1 MAKQTS
7 FFSSISRLYP
17 HVRPIIP
24 RLVMG
29 LLCALLAS
37 VVALTIPQ
45 VLRVLVNESLE
56 PGGSADAV
64 WTASLVIL
72 GLGIAEAGL
81 VALRRQFVINPATTV
96 ETRMRVSLYGHLQD
110 LTVSFHDRW
119 GSGQLLS
126 RAMTDLNFLRRWMA
140 FGAIMLVVTTL
151 TVVIGVVVM
160 FAMSWQLALI
170 FLAAAVPIMIYGFRF
185 RTRFSKVARRS
196 QDQAGDLATTV
207 EESVHGIRVLKAFG
221 RSREAL
227 ENFNEQAEELRQ
239 TEIAKAKHLA
249 TFSLVVTL
257 LPELALGAGLVV
269 GIMLASTGELS
280 IGALVAFFA
289 TAAVIAAPVE
299 FCGML
304 LAMALTAKTAVDR
317 HFEVMDSVNTITSPD
332 QPRRPAELK
341 GALSFNNATFA
352 YEDAPD
358 KPILKD
364 ISLDIRP
371 GETMALVGI
380 TGSGKSALLQLV
392 PRLYDVTAGSITIDG
407 VDLREFS
414 VEDLRTV
421 VAVAFEDT
429 TLFSSSVRDNVLLGA
444 PAGLPA
450 EAPRGGPRGGARRRP
465 GPLRLLPPGRA
476 GHPDRRGGAQPLR
489 RPAAAH
495 RPGPRHRRPAQ
506 GAGPGRSAVRPGRPH
521 RGTRRDRLREVLADT
536 TTLIVAHRPST
547 VALADRV
554 ALLEDG
560 RITAVGTHAE
570 LLAAEPPLPLRDRQP
585 RPGTAGPGLRTA
597 GLRTVRPQRRGGFP
611 MSSATFGTANE
622 DNAHLSKSESKTV
635 RRRSLA
641 LLRLPDPPGPPAVLA
656 DHRRRR
662 AVPGRPRRR
671 AGADRLRHR
680 PRPAGP
686 ERRRQP
692 PAGAHRRRLP
702 GRRRRHGRASPPCT

>member
-17 HVRPIIP
+17 HVKPIIP

-45 VLRVLVNESLE
+45 VLRVLINQSLE
-56 PGGSADAV
+56 PGGSTDAV

-151 TVVIGVVVM
+151 TVVIGVAVM

-239 TEIAKAKHLA
+239 TEIAKAKHVA

-257 LPELALGAGLVV
+257 LPELALGTGLVV
-269 GIMLASTGELS
+269 GILLASTGELS

-317 HFEVMDSVNTITSPD
+317 HFEVMDSVNTITSPEH
-332 QPRRPAELK
+332 PRSPAELQ

-358 KPILKD
+358 NPILSD
-364 ISLDIRP
+364 VTLDIKP

-444 PAGLPA
+444 PAGLPPERRE
-450 EAPRGGPRGGARRRP
+450 EALEEALDVAQAHFAYSLPDGLDTLIGEEGLSLSGGQRQRIALARAIAARPRVLVLDD
-465 GPLRLLPPGRA
+465 PL
-476 GHPDRRGGAQPLR
+476 
-489 RPAAAH
+489 
-495 RPGPRHRRPAQ
+495 
-506 GAGPGRSAVRPGRPH
+506 SALDVH
-521 RGTRRDRLREVLADT
+521 TEELVETRLREVLTAT

-560 RITAVGTHAE
+560 RITAVGTHTE
-570 LLAAEPPLPLRDRQP
+570 LLAENPHYRYVIASLDPEPRDLDSDLLDSELSGLNAEEVSR
-585 RPGTAGPGLRTA
+585 
-597 GLRTVRPQRRGGFP
+597 
-611 MSSATFGTANE
+611 
-622 DNAHLSKSESKTV
+622 
-635 RRRSLA
+635 
-641 LLRLPDPPGPPAVLA
+641 
-656 DHRRRR
+656 
-662 AVPGRPRRR
+662 
-671 AGADRLRHR
+671 
-680 PRPAGP
+680 
-686 ERRRQP
+686 
-692 PAGAHRRRLP
+692 
-702 GRRRRHGRASPPCT
+702 

>member
-7 FFSSISRLYP
+7 FFRSVSRLYP

-24 RLVMG
+24 RLLLG

-37 VVALTIPQ
+37 LVALTIPQ
-45 VLRVLVNESLE
+45 VLRVLVNDSLQA
-56 PGGSADAV
+56 GGATETVWISAA
-64 WTASLVIL
+64 VIL
-72 GLGIAEAGL
+72 GLGVAEAGL

-151 TVVIGVVVM
+151 TVIIGIVVM
-160 FAMSWQLALI
+160 FSMSWQLALI
-170 FLAAAVPIMIYGFRF
+170 FLAAAAPIMAYSFRF

-239 TEIAKAKHLA
+239 TEIQKARHQA
-249 TFSLVVTL
+249 MFSMVVTL

-269 GIMLASTGELS
+269 GIMLCAAGELS

-299 FCGML
+299 FSGML

-317 HFEVMDSVNTITSPD
+317 HYEVMDSENTITSP
-332 QPRRPAELK
+332 PEPHRPGTLA
-341 GALSFNNATFA
+341 GALRFNHATFA
-352 YEDAPD
+352 FEDAPD

-364 ISLDIRP
+364 INLEVRP

-380 TGSGKSALLQLV
+380 TGSGKSALIQLV
-392 PRLYDVTAGSITIDG
+392 PRLYDVTAGSISIDG
-407 VDLREFS
+407 VNLRDFD
-414 VEDLRTV
+414 VEDLRRIV
-421 VAVAFEDT
+421 GVAFEDT

-444 PAGLPA
+444 EDRTDAALDEALDVAQAHFAYSLPDGVDTLIGEEGLSLSGGQRQRIA
-450 EAPRGGPRGGARRRP
+450 LARAIAARPRVLVLDD
-465 GPLRLLPPGRA
+465 PL
-476 GHPDRRGGAQPLR
+476 
-489 RPAAAH
+489 
-495 RPGPRHRRPAQ
+495 
-506 GAGPGRSAVRPGRPH
+506 SALDVH
-521 RGTRRDRLREVLADT
+521 TEELVETRLREVLKDT

-554 ALLEDG
+554 ALLEEG
-560 RITAVGTHAE
+560 RITAVGTHTE
-570 LLAAEPPLPLRDRQP
+570 LLAGNDHYRHVIASLDREPRDLDSELSELKEAGIQAEEVTR
-585 RPGTAGPGLRTA
+585 
-597 GLRTVRPQRRGGFP
+597 
-611 MSSATFGTANE
+611 
-622 DNAHLSKSESKTV
+622 
-635 RRRSLA
+635 
-641 LLRLPDPPGPPAVLA
+641 
-656 DHRRRR
+656 
-662 AVPGRPRRR
+662 
-671 AGADRLRHR
+671 
-680 PRPAGP
+680 
-686 ERRRQP
+686 
-692 PAGAHRRRLP
+692 
-702 GRRRRHGRASPPCT
+702 

>member
-1 MAKQTS
+1 MAKQSS

-17 HVRPIIP
+17 HVRPILP

-37 VVALTIPQ
+37 VMALAIPQ
-45 VLRVLVNESLE
+45 VLRVLVNESLA
-56 PGGSADAV
+56 PGGSPDAV
-64 WTASLVIL
+64 WGASLVVL

-151 TVVIGVVVM
+151 TVVIGVAVM
-160 FAMSWQLALI
+160 FSMSWQLALI

-269 GIMLASTGELS
+269 GILLVSSGQLS
-280 IGALVAFFA
+280 IGSLVAFFA
-289 TAAVIAAPVE
+289 TAAVVAAPVE

-304 LAMALTAKTAVDR
+304 LAMALTAKSAVDR
-317 HFEVMDSVNTITSPD
+317 HFEVMDAENTITGPD
-332 QPRRPAELK
+332 RPRRPADLK
-341 GALSFNNATFA
+341 GALSFRNATFA
-352 YEDAPD
+352 FEDAPD

-364 ISLDIRP
+364 ITLDIRP

-392 PRLYDVTAGSITIDG
+392 PRLYDVTGGSILIDG
-407 VDLREFS
+407 VDVREFD

-429 TLFSSSVRDNVLLGA
+429 TLFSSSVRDNVLLGTPGQA
-444 PAGLPA
+444 EDGDAARLDAVLEEALDVAQAHFAYSLPDGVDTLIGEEGLSLSGGQRQRIALARAIAAKPAVLVLDD
-450 EAPRGGPRGGARRRP
+450 
-465 GPLRLLPPGRA
+465 PL
-476 GHPDRRGGAQPLR
+476 
-489 RPAAAH
+489 
-495 RPGPRHRRPAQ
+495 
-506 GAGPGRSAVRPGRPH
+506 SALDVNTEELVEG
-521 RGTRRDRLREVLADT
+521 RLRHVLADT

-554 ALLEDG
+554 ALLEEG

-570 LLAAEPPLPLRDRQP
+570 LLAKNSHYRYVIASLDPEPRD
-585 RPGTAGPGLRTA
+585 LDSE
-597 GLRTVRPQRRGGFP
+597 L
-611 MSSATFGTANE
+611 SALE
-622 DNAHLSKSESKTV
+622 DHSEEIS
-635 RRRSLA
+635 R
-641 LLRLPDPPGPPAVLA
+641 
-656 DHRRRR
+656 
-662 AVPGRPRRR
+662 
-671 AGADRLRHR
+671 
-680 PRPAGP
+680 
-686 ERRRQP
+686 
-692 PAGAHRRRLP
+692 
-702 GRRRRHGRASPPCT
+702 

>member
-7 FFSSISRLYP
+7 FFRSISRLYP

-24 RLVMG
+24 RLIMG

-37 VVALTIPQ
+37 IVALAIPQ

-56 PGGSADAV
+56 AGGATDAV
-64 WTASLVIL
+64 WVAAGVIL
-72 GLGIAEAGL
+72 VLGVAEAVL

-151 TVVIGVVVM
+151 TVVIGIAVM
-160 FAMSWQLALI
+160 FSMSWQLALI
-170 FLAAAVPIMIYGFRF
+170 FMAAAVPIMAYGFRF

-239 TEIAKAKHLA
+239 TEISKARHQA
-249 TFSLVVTL
+249 TFTMVVTL

-269 GIMLASTGELS
+269 GIMLCASGQLS

-289 TAAVIAAPVE
+289 TAAIIASPVE
-299 FCGML
+299 FSGML

-317 HFEVMDSVNTITSPD
+317 HFEVMDTANTITSPPE
-332 QPRRPAELK
+332 PRMPSQLK
-341 GALSFNNATFA
+341 GALRFNHATFA
-352 YEDAPD
+352 FEDAPD
-358 KPILKD
+358 RPILKD
-364 ISLDIRP
+364 ISLEILP
-371 GETMALVGI
+371 GETMALAGI
-380 TGSGKSALLQLV
+380 TGSGKSALIQLV
-392 PRLYDVTAGSITIDG
+392 PRLYDVTDGSITIDG
-407 VDLREFS
+407 QDLRDFGIETLRS
-414 VEDLRTV
+414 VV
-421 VAVAFEDT
+421 GVAFEDT

-444 PAGLPA
+444 EDRSNEALDEALDVAQAHFAYSLPDGVDTLIGEEGLSLSGGQRQRIA
-450 EAPRGGPRGGARRRP
+450 LARAIAARPRVLVLDD
-465 GPLRLLPPGRA
+465 PL
-476 GHPDRRGGAQPLR
+476 
-489 RPAAAH
+489 
-495 RPGPRHRRPAQ
+495 
-506 GAGPGRSAVRPGRPH
+506 SALDVH
-521 RGTRRDRLREVLADT
+521 TEELVETRLRSVLKDT

-560 RITAVGTHAE
+560 RITAVGTHTE
-570 LLAAEPPLPLRDRQP
+570 LLAE
-585 RPGTAGPGLRTA
+585 
-597 GLRTVRPQRRGGFP
+597 
-611 MSSATFGTANE
+611 
-622 DNAHLSKSESKTV
+622 NAHYRYVIASLDQEPRDLDSELSE
-635 RRRSLA
+635 LEEA
-641 LLRLPDPPGPPAVLA
+641 
-656 DHRRRR
+656 
-662 AVPGRPRRR
+662 
-671 AGADRLRHR
+671 AGA
-680 PRPAGP
+680 
-686 ERRRQP
+686 
-692 PAGAHRRRLP
+692 GAEGMIR
-702 GRRRRHGRASPPCT
+702 

>member
-1 MAKQTS
+1 MAKQSS

-17 HVRPIIP
+17 HVRPILP

-37 VVALTIPQ
+37 VMALAIPQ
-45 VLRVLVNESLE
+45 VLRVLVNESLA
-56 PGGSADAV
+56 PGGSPDAV
-64 WTASLVIL
+64 WGASLVVL

-151 TVVIGVVVM
+151 TVVIGVAVM
-160 FAMSWQLALI
+160 FSMSWQLALI
-170 FLAAAVPIMIYGFRF
+170 FLAAAVPIMVYGFRF

-269 GIMLASTGELS
+269 GILLVSSGQLS
-280 IGALVAFFA
+280 IGSLVAFFA
-289 TAAVIAAPVE
+289 TAAVVAAPVE

-304 LAMALTAKTAVDR
+304 LAMALTAKSAVDR
-317 HFEVMDSVNTITSPD
+317 HFEVMDAENTITGPD
-332 QPRRPAELK
+332 RPRRPAELK
-341 GALSFNNATFA
+341 GALSFRNATFA
-352 YEDAPD
+352 FEDAPD

-364 ISLDIRP
+364 ITLDIRP

-392 PRLYDVTAGSITIDG
+392 PRLYDVTGGSILIDG
-407 VDLREFS
+407 VDVREFD

-429 TLFSSSVRDNVLLGA
+429 TLFSSSVRDNVLLGTA
-444 PAGLPA
+444 GQDKDRDAALEEALDVAQAHFAYSLPDGVDTLIGEEGLSLSGGQRQRIALARAIAAKPAVLVLDD
-450 EAPRGGPRGGARRRP
+450 
-465 GPLRLLPPGRA
+465 PL
-476 GHPDRRGGAQPLR
+476 
-489 RPAAAH
+489 
-495 RPGPRHRRPAQ
+495 
-506 GAGPGRSAVRPGRPH
+506 SALDVNTEELVEG
-521 RGTRRDRLREVLADT
+521 RLRHVLADT

-554 ALLEDG
+554 ALLEEG

-570 LLAAEPPLPLRDRQP
+570 LLAKNSHYRYVIASLDPEPRD
-585 RPGTAGPGLRTA
+585 LDSE
-597 GLRTVRPQRRGGFP
+597 L
-611 MSSATFGTANE
+611 SALE
-622 DNAHLSKSESKTV
+622 DHSEEIS
-635 RRRSLA
+635 R
-641 LLRLPDPPGPPAVLA
+641 
-656 DHRRRR
+656 
-662 AVPGRPRRR
+662 
-671 AGADRLRHR
+671 
-680 PRPAGP
+680 
-686 ERRRQP
+686 
-692 PAGAHRRRLP
+692 
-702 GRRRRHGRASPPCT
+702 

>member
-1 MAKQTS
+1 M
-7 FFSSISRLYP
+7 
-17 HVRPIIP
+17 P

-29 LLCALLAS
+29 LVSALMAS
-37 VVALTIPQ
+37 IVALAIPQ
-45 VLRVLVNESLE
+45 VLRVLINDWLR
-56 PGGSADAV
+56 PGGSSQAV
-64 WTASLVIL
+64 WIASGVIL
-72 GLGIAEAGL
+72 VLGIAEAGL

-96 ETRMRVSLYGHLQD
+96 ETRMRVSLYDHLQD

-239 TEIAKAKHLA
+239 TEIVKAKHLA
-249 TFSLVVTL
+249 AFSLVVTL

-269 GIMLASTGELS
+269 GIMLAAGGELS
-280 IGALVAFFA
+280 IGSLVAFFA
-289 TAAVIAAPVE
+289 TAAVIATPVE

-317 HFEVMDSVNTITSPD
+317 HFEVMDSVNTITSPP

-341 GALSFNNATFA
+341 GALAFRHATFA
-352 YEDAPD
+352 FEDAPD

-364 ISLDIRP
+364 ICLDIRP

-392 PRLYDVTAGSITIDG
+392 PRLFEATAGSVTIDG
-407 VDLREFS
+407 VDLRDFS
-414 VEDLRTV
+414 VEELRTV
-421 VAVAFEDT
+421 VSVAFEDT
-429 TLFSSSVRDNVLLGA
+429 TLFSSSVRDNVLLGVRDEESQERREEI
-444 PAGLPA
+444 LA
-450 EAPRGGPRGGARRRP
+450 EALDTAQAHFAYSLPEGLDTLIGEEGLSLSGGQRQRIALARAVAARP
-465 GPLRLLPPGRA
+465 KVLVLDDPL
-476 GHPDRRGGAQPLR
+476 
-489 RPAAAH
+489 
-495 RPGPRHRRPAQ
+495 
-506 GAGPGRSAVRPGRPH
+506 SALDVN
-521 RGTRRDRLREVLADT
+521 TEELVEARLREVLADT
-536 TTLIVAHRPST
+536 TTLLVAHRPST

-560 RITAVGTHAE
+560 RITAVGTHTE
-570 LLAAEPPLPLRDRQP
+570 LLAENSHYRYVIASLDPEPRDLDSELSALEAEEVSR
-585 RPGTAGPGLRTA
+585 
-597 GLRTVRPQRRGGFP
+597 
-611 MSSATFGTANE
+611 
-622 DNAHLSKSESKTV
+622 
-635 RRRSLA
+635 
-641 LLRLPDPPGPPAVLA
+641 
-656 DHRRRR
+656 
-662 AVPGRPRRR
+662 
-671 AGADRLRHR
+671 
-680 PRPAGP
+680 
-686 ERRRQP
+686 
-692 PAGAHRRRLP
+692 
-702 GRRRRHGRASPPCT
+702 

>member
-17 HVRPIIP
+17 HVKPIIP
-24 RLVMG
+24 RLVLG
-29 LLCALLAS
+29 LVCALLAS

-64 WTASLVIL
+64 WIASLIIL

-96 ETRMRVSLYGHLQD
+96 ETRMRVSLYDHLQD

-160 FAMSWQLALI
+160 FTMSWQLALI

-239 TEIAKAKHLA
+239 TEIVKAKHLA

-269 GIMLASTGELS
+269 GVVLASTGELS

-289 TAAVIAAPVE
+289 TAAVIATPVE
-299 FCGML
+299 FSGML
-304 LAMALTAKTAVDR
+304 LAMALTAKSAVDR
-317 HFEVMDSVNTITSPD
+317 HFEVMDAANTITSPER
-332 QPRRPAELK
+332 PRRPAELK
-341 GALSFNNATFA
+341 GALSFNSATFA

-364 ISLDIRP
+364 ITLDIRP

-392 PRLYDVTAGSITIDG
+392 PRLYDVTDGSITIDG

-414 VEDLRTV
+414 VEELRTV

-450 EAPRGGPRGGARRRP
+450 ERREAALEEALDVAQAHFAYSLPDGLDTLIGDEGLSLSGGQRQRIALARAIAARP
-465 GPLRLLPPGRA
+465 KVLVLDDPL
-476 GHPDRRGGAQPLR
+476 
-489 RPAAAH
+489 
-495 RPGPRHRRPAQ
+495 
-506 GAGPGRSAVRPGRPH
+506 SALDVH
-521 RGTRRDRLREVLADT
+521 TEELVETRLREVLTDT

-554 ALLEDG
+554 ALLEEG
-560 RITAVGTHAE
+560 RITAVGTHTE
-570 LLAAEPPLPLRDRQP
+570 LLAENRHYRYVIASLDPEPRDLDSDLLDSELSGLNAEEVSR
-585 RPGTAGPGLRTA
+585 
-597 GLRTVRPQRRGGFP
+597 
-611 MSSATFGTANE
+611 
-622 DNAHLSKSESKTV
+622 
-635 RRRSLA
+635 
-641 LLRLPDPPGPPAVLA
+641 
-656 DHRRRR
+656 
-662 AVPGRPRRR
+662 
-671 AGADRLRHR
+671 
-680 PRPAGP
+680 
-686 ERRRQP
+686 
-692 PAGAHRRRLP
+692 
-702 GRRRRHGRASPPCT
+702 

>member
-1 MAKQTS
+1 MAKQTP
-7 FFSSISRLYP
+7 FFTSISRLYP
-17 HVRPIIP
+17 HVKPIIP
-24 RLVMG
+24 RLFMG
-29 LLCALLAS
+29 LLCALFAS
-37 VVALTIPQ
+37 VVALAIPQ
-45 VLRVLVNESLE
+45 VLRVLINNSLQ
-56 PGGSADAV
+56 PGGATDAV
-64 WTASLVIL
+64 WIASLIIL

-160 FAMSWQLALI
+160 FSMSWQLALI

-249 TFSLVVTL
+249 TFSMVVTL
-257 LPELALGAGLVV
+257 LPELALGTGLVV
-269 GIMLASTGELS
+269 GVMLAAEGQLS
-280 IGALVAFFA
+280 IGSLVAFFA

-304 LAMALTAKTAVDR
+304 LAMALTAKTAIDR
-317 HFEVMDSVNTITSPD
+317 HFEVMDAANTITSPE
-332 QPRRPAELK
+332 QPRQPAELK
-341 GALSFNNATFA
+341 GALSFNSATFA
-352 YEDAPD
+352 FEDAPD

-364 ISLDIRP
+364 VNLAIRP

-392 PRLYDVTAGSITIDG
+392 PRLYDVTEGSVTIDG

-414 VEDLRTV
+414 VEELRTV
-421 VAVAFEDT
+421 VGVAFEDT
-429 TLFSSSVRDNVLLGA
+429 TLFSNSVRENVLLGA
-444 PAGLPA
+444 PERSQEALEEALDVAQAQFAYSLPEGLETLIGEEGLSLSGGQRQRIALARAIAAKPKVLVLDDPLSA
-450 EAPRGGPRGGARRRP
+450 LDVHTEELVEA
-465 GPLRLLPPGRA
+465 
-476 GHPDRRGGAQPLR
+476 
-489 RPAAAH
+489 
-495 RPGPRHRRPAQ
+495 
-506 GAGPGRSAVRPGRPH
+506 
-521 RGTRRDRLREVLADT
+521 RLREVLADT

-554 ALLEDG
+554 ALLEEG
-560 RITAVGTHAE
+560 RIAAVGTHAE
-570 LLAAEPPLPLRDRQP
+570 LLAHNGHYRYVIASLETEPRD
-585 RPGTAGPGLRTA
+585 LDSE
-597 GLRTVRPQRRGGFP
+597 L
-611 MSSATFGTANE
+611 SALE
-622 DNAHLSKSESKTV
+622 DESEEIS
-635 RRRSLA
+635 R
-641 LLRLPDPPGPPAVLA
+641 
-656 DHRRRR
+656 
-662 AVPGRPRRR
+662 
-671 AGADRLRHR
+671 
-680 PRPAGP
+680 
-686 ERRRQP
+686 
-692 PAGAHRRRLP
+692 
-702 GRRRRHGRASPPCT
+702 